1 MPSDNFGLQTG
12 TSISKY
18 RRKFNWEGNYVKLL
32 EITIDRDLKLDKHAM
47 KIFIKASQKI
57 SALCRIAK
65 LLYLKAG

>member
-47 KIFIKASQKI
+47 KILSKPIKK
-57 SALCRIAK
+57 
-65 LLYLKAG
+65 